1 MTAVENEGATA
12 APSLPL
18 LPFRE
23 IWLLDFEFHGAPE
36 KSWVVCMVARE
47 FRSGRVIRMWRDEL
61 VNLRRAPFDVGPHA
75 VVVAYYASAE
85 IGCFLALGW
94 PLPTNLLDLFT
105 EHRCA
110 TNGLRLSGAKP
121 NSLVSA
127 LRYRGLPSIGA
138 EEKDAIIKLIISKR
152 DFSDVER
159 RTILDYCESDVD
171 ALCSLLPTMAP
182 TIELPQALHRGRY
195 MAATARMEAVG
206 IPIDVDLHAE
216 LVREWEPLKR
226 SLVVAVSAQYGD
238 VYDGLSFRSERF
250 RAFLEAQA
258 ILPHWPTD
266 LEGKLILDDQT
277 FREMA
282 QFYPGL
288 QPLHELRGTLGRL
301 RLTGLEI
308 GSDRRNR
315 VMLSPFGS
323 RTGRNQPSNTRFIFG
338 PATWMRGLIR
348 PEPGQALAYI
358 DWSSQE
364 IGIAAGLSGDERLI
378 DAYKS
383 GDIYMAFARD
393 AKIVP
398 ADATKQSHPDKRAVC
413 KTIVLGLG
421 YGMGAETMAA
431 RAHITVSE
439 ARELLRQH
447 QDVYKKYW
455 QWSEDT
461 VSTALYQNEIATR
474 YGWRQHIN
482 VGHEANYSSRRV
494 RGRIESRYGPNARA
508 LMNFPMQASGA
519 EAMRLAAIAATEAGI
534 EVCAPVHDAFV
545 IAAPLEKISEDTA
558 RMRLIM
564 SAAGQAVA
572 GLPIA
577 TDVKQVRYPDRYM
590 DERGVKMW
598 GTVQSLLAALKQRA
612 AV

>member
-12 APSLPL
+12 APSQHL

-61 VNLRRAPFDVGPHA
+61 LNLRRAPFDVGPDA
-75 VVVAYYASAE
+75 VIVAYYASAE

-110 TNGLRLSGAKP
+110 TNGLKLSGIKP

-127 LRYRGLPSIGA
+127 LRHRGLPSIGA
-138 EEKDAIIKLIISKR
+138 EDKDTIIKLIISKR
-152 DFSDVER
+152 DFSDDER

-171 ALCSLLPTMAP
+171 ALRALLSAMAP
-182 TIELPQALHRGRY
+182 AIELPQALLRGRY

-206 IPIDVDLHAE
+206 IPVDVNLHEE
-216 LVREWEPLKR
+216 LVREWEPLKGA
-226 SLVVAVSAQYGD
+226 LVATVSARYGD

-250 RAFLEAQA
+250 RAYLTAQG
-258 ILPHWPTD
+258 ILQHWPTD
-266 LEGKLILDDQT
+266 YEGKLIMDDQT

-282 QFYPGL
+282 QYYPGL

-301 RLTGLEI
+301 RLTGLQI
-308 GSDRRNR
+308 GSDQRNR
-315 VMLSPFGS
+315 VMLSAFGS
-323 RTGRNQPSNTRFIFG
+323 TTGRNQPSNTRFIFG

-393 AKIVP
+393 AKLVP
-398 ADATKQSHPDKRAVC
+398 PDATKQSHPDKRAVC

-421 YGMGAETMAA
+421 YGMGDETMAA
-431 RAHITVSE
+431 RAHISVPE
-439 ARELLRQH
+439 ARELLQRH
-447 QDVYKKYW
+447 KAVYKDYW
-455 QWSEDT
+455 KWSEDT

-482 VGHEANYSSRRV
+482 VGHEANYSSKRV
-494 RGRIESRYGPNARA
+494 RGRTVNRYGPNARS
-508 LMNFPMQASGA
+508 LMNFPMQAGGA

-534 EVCAPVHDAFV
+534 EVCAPVHDAFL
-545 IAAPLEKISEDTA
+545 ITAPIEKINEDTA
-558 RMRLIM
+558 RMGLIM

-577 TDVKQVRYPDRYM
+577 TDVKQVLHPDRYM
-590 DERGVKMW
+590 DERGAKMW
-598 GTVQSLLAALKQRA
+598 ETVQALLAALKQRA
-612 AV
+612 AE

>member
-1 MTAVENEGATA
+1 MTAVVKEGATV
-12 APSLPL
+12 PSFPL

-47 FRSGRVIRMWRDEL
+47 VLSGRVIRMWRDEL
-61 VNLRRAPFDVGPHA
+61 VNLRQAPFDVGPDA

-94 PLPTNLLDLFT
+94 PLPTNILDLFT

-110 TNGLRLSGAKP
+110 TNGLKLSGPKP
-121 NSLVSA
+121 NNIISA
-127 LRYRGLPSIGA
+127 LRHRGLPSIEA
-138 EEKDAIIKLIISKR
+138 EEKDALRKLIISKR
-152 DFSDVER
+152 EFSETER

-171 ALCSLLPTMAP
+171 ALRALLPAMAP
-182 TIELPQALHRGRY
+182 KIELPQALHRGRY
-195 MAATARMEAVG
+195 MAAAARIEAVG

-216 LVREWEPLKR
+216 LVSEWDPLKR
-226 SLVVAVSAQYGD
+226 ALIAAVSSQYGD

-250 RAFLEAQA
+250 RAYLAAQG

-266 LEGKLILDDQT
+266 FDGKLLLDDQT
-277 FREMA
+277 FRDMA
-282 QFYPGL
+282 GFYPSL
-288 QPLHELRGTLGRL
+288 QSLHELRGTLGGL
-301 RLTGLEI
+301 RLTGLEV
-308 GSDRRNR
+308 GSDGRNR
-315 VMLSPFGS
+315 VMLSAFGS

-364 IGIAAGLSGDERLI
+364 IGMAAGLSGDERLI

-393 AKIVP
+393 AKLVP
-398 ADATKQSHPDKRAVC
+398 ADATKQSHPNERAVC
-413 KTIVLGLG
+413 KTIVLGIG
-421 YGMGAETMAA
+421 YGMGAESMAA
-431 RAHITVSE
+431 RAHISVPE
-439 ARELLRQH
+439 ARELLRRH
-447 QDVYKKYW
+447 QGVYKIYW
-455 QWSEDT
+455 KWIEDI
-461 VSTALYQNEIATR
+461 VSTALYYNEISTC
-474 YGWRQHIN
+474 YGWRQQLD

-494 RGRIESRYGPNARA
+494 RGHTVSRYGPNARA
-508 LMNFPMQASGA
+508 LMNFPMQAGGA

-534 EVCAPVHDAFV
+534 DVCAPVHDAFL
-545 IAAPLEKISEDTA
+545 ISAPIEKINEETA

-577 TDVKQVRYPDRYM
+577 ADVKQVLYPNRYM
-590 DERGVKMW
+590 DDRGLKMW
-598 GTVQSLLAALKQRA
+598 ETVQTLLAALKQRA
-612 AV
+612 AA

>member
-1 MTAVENEGATA
+1 MIAIENEGATA
-12 APSLPL
+12 TPSPHL

-23 IWLLDFEFHGAPE
+23 IWLVDFEFHGAPE
-36 KSWVVCMVARE
+36 KSWVLCMVARE
-47 FRSGRVIRMWRDEL
+47 LRSSRVIRMWRDEL
-61 VNLRRAPFDVGPHA
+61 VSLRRAPFDVGPDA
-75 VVVAYYASAE
+75 VVVAYFASAE

-94 PLPTNLLDLFT
+94 PLPTNLLDLFA

-110 TNGLRLSGAKP
+110 TNGLKLAGVKP

-127 LRYRGLPSIGA
+127 LRYRGLPSIDA
-138 EEKDAIIKLIISKR
+138 EEKDTIVKLIISKH
-152 DFSDVER
+152 DFSDAER
-159 RTILDYCESDVD
+159 LIILDYCESDVN
-171 ALCSLLPTMAP
+171 ALRALLPATAP

-195 MAATARMEAVG
+195 MAAVARIEAVG
-206 IPIDVDLHAE
+206 IPMDVDLHAE
-216 LVREWEPLKR
+216 LVREWEPLKH
-226 SLVVAVSAQYGD
+226 SLVASVSAQYGD

-250 RAFLEAQA
+250 RAYLTAQG
-258 ILPHWPTD
+258 ILQHWPAD

-301 RLTGLEI
+301 RLTGLQI
-308 GSDRRNR
+308 GSDQRNR

-323 RTGRNQPSNTRFIFG
+323 TTGRNQPSNTSFVFG

-348 PEPGQALAYI
+348 PEPGRALAYI

-393 AKIVP
+393 AKLVP
-398 ADATKQSHPDKRAVC
+398 IDATKQSHPDKRAVC

-421 YGMGAETMAA
+421 YGMGEETMAA
-431 RAHITVSE
+431 RAHISVPE
-439 ARELLRQH
+439 ARELLQQH
-447 QDVYKKYW
+447 RAVYKEYW
-455 QWSEDT
+455 KWSEDT

-474 YGWRQHIN
+474 FGWRQHIN
-482 VGHEANYSSRRV
+482 IGHEANYSSKRV
-494 RGRIESRYGPNARA
+494 RGRIVSRHGPNARS
-508 LMNFPMQASGA
+508 LMNFPMQAGGA
-519 EAMRLAAIAATEAGI
+519 EAMRVAAIAATEAGI
-534 EVCAPVHDAFV
+534 EVCAPVHDAFL
-545 IAAPLEKISEDTA
+545 IAAPIDRINEDTA

-577 TDVKQVRYPDRYM
+577 TDVKQVLYPDRYM
-590 DERGVKMW
+590 DERGAKMW
-598 GTVQSLLAALKQRA
+598 ETVQALLAAPKQGA
-612 AV
+612 A

>member
-1 MTAVENEGATA
+1 MIAIENEGATA
-12 APSLPL
+12 TPSPHL

-23 IWLLDFEFHGAPE
+23 IWLVDFEFHGAPE
-36 KSWVVCMVARE
+36 KSWVLCMVARE
-47 FRSGRVIRMWRDEL
+47 LRSSRVIRMWRDEL
-61 VNLRRAPFDVGPHA
+61 VSLRRAPFDVGPDA
-75 VVVAYYASAE
+75 VVVAYFASAE

-94 PLPTNLLDLFT
+94 PLPTNLLDLFA

-110 TNGLRLSGAKP
+110 TNGLKLAGVKP

-127 LRYRGLPSIGA
+127 LRYRGLPSIDA
-138 EEKDAIIKLIISKR
+138 EEKDTIVKLIISKH
-152 DFSDVER
+152 DFSDAER
-159 RTILDYCESDVD
+159 LIILDYCESDVN
-171 ALCSLLPTMAP
+171 ALRALLPATAP

-195 MAATARMEAVG
+195 MAAVARIEAVG
-206 IPIDVDLHAE
+206 IPMDVDLHAE
-216 LVREWEPLKR
+216 LVREWEPLKH
-226 SLVVAVSAQYGD
+226 SLVASVSAQYGD

-250 RAFLEAQA
+250 RAYLTAQG
-258 ILPHWPTD
+258 ILQHWPAD

-301 RLTGLEI
+301 RLTGLQI
-308 GSDRRNR
+308 GSDQRNR

-323 RTGRNQPSNTRFIFG
+323 TTGRNQPSNTSFVFG

-348 PEPGQALAYI
+348 PEPGRALAYI

-393 AKIVP
+393 AKLVP
-398 ADATKQSHPDKRAVC
+398 IDATKQSHPDKRAVC

-421 YGMGAETMAA
+421 YGMGEETMAA
-431 RAHITVSE
+431 RAHISVPE
-439 ARELLRQH
+439 ARELLQQH
-447 QDVYKKYW
+447 RAVYKEYW
-455 QWSEDT
+455 KWSDDT

-474 YGWRQHIN
+474 FGWRQHIN
-482 VGHEANYSSRRV
+482 IGHEANYSSKRV
-494 RGRIESRYGPNARA
+494 RGRIVSRHGPNARS
-508 LMNFPMQASGA
+508 LMNFPMQAGGA
-519 EAMRLAAIAATEAGI
+519 EAMRVAAIAATEAGI
-534 EVCAPVHDAFV
+534 EVCAPVHDAFL
-545 IAAPLEKISEDTA
+545 IAAPIERINEDTA

-577 TDVKQVRYPDRYM
+577 TDVKQVLYPDRYM
-590 DERGVKMW
+590 DERGAKMW
-598 GTVQSLLAALKQRA
+598 ETVQALLAAPKQGA
-612 AV
+612 A

>member
-1 MTAVENEGATA
+1 MTAIEKEGATV
-12 APSLPL
+12 PSLPL

-23 IWLLDFEFHGAPE
+23 IWLLDFEFQGAPE
-36 KSWVVCMVARE
+36 ISWVVCMVARE
-47 FRSGRVIRMWRDEL
+47 FRSGRVIRMWRDDL
-61 VNLRRAPFDVGPHA
+61 VKLRRAPFDVGPDT

-94 PLPTNLLDLFT
+94 PPPANILDLFT

-110 TNGLRLSGAKP
+110 TNGLSLSGPKP

-138 EEKDAIIKLIISKR
+138 EEKEAVIKLIISKR

-159 RTILDYCESDVD
+159 RTILEYCESDVA
-171 ALCSLLPTMAP
+171 ALHALLPAMAP

-195 MAATARMEAVG
+195 MAAAARIEAVG

-226 SLVVAVSAQYGD
+226 SLVAAVSANYGD

-250 RAFLEAQA
+250 RAYLTSQG

-266 LEGKLILDDQT
+266 LDGKLILDGQT
-277 FREMA
+277 FRDMA

-288 QPLHELRGTLGRL
+288 QPLHELRNTLGRL

-315 VMLSPFGS
+315 VMLSAFGS
-323 RTGRNQPSNTRFIFG
+323 KTGRNQPSNTRFIFG

-348 PEPGQALAYI
+348 PEPGWALAYI

-393 AKIVP
+393 AKLVP

-421 YGMGAETMAA
+421 YGMGAEAMAL
-431 RAHITVSE
+431 RAHISVAE

-447 QDVYKKYW
+447 QTVYRTYW
-455 QWSEDT
+455 KWSDDT
-461 VSTALYQNEIATR
+461 VSTAMYRNEIATC

-494 RGRIESRYGPNARA
+494 HGRVETRYGPNTRS
-508 LMNFPMQASGA
+508 LMNFPMQAGGA

-534 EVCAPVHDAFV
+534 EVCAPVHDAFL
-545 IAAPLEKISEDTA
+545 IAAPIEKISEETA

-572 GLPIA
+572 SLPIA
-577 TDVKQVRYPDRYM
+577 TDVKRVLYPARYM
-590 DERGVKMW
+590 DERGAKMW
-598 GTVQSLLAALKQRA
+598 ETVQALLAALKQRTA
-612 AV
+612 A

>member
-1 MTAVENEGATA
+1 MTAVENEGATV
-12 APSLPL
+12 PSFFL

-23 IWLLDFEFHGAPE
+23 IWLLDFEFQGAPE

-47 FRSGRVIRMWRDEL
+47 FRSGRVIRMWRDDL
-61 VNLRRAPFDVGPHA
+61 VKLPHAPFDVGPDT

-110 TNGLRLSGAKP
+110 TNGLQLSGGKP

-138 EEKDAIIKLIISKR
+138 EQKSATIELITSKR
-152 DFSDVER
+152 VFSDGEHQ
-159 RTILDYCESDVD
+159 TILDYCESDVD
-171 ALCSLLPTMAP
+171 ALHALLPAMAP
-182 TIELPQALHRGRY
+182 TLELPQALRRGRY
-195 MAATARMEAVG
+195 MAAAARIEAVG

-216 LVREWEPLKR
+216 LVREWGPLKH
-226 SLVVAVSAQYGD
+226 SLVATVGVQYGD

-250 RAFLEAQA
+250 RAYLTAQG

-266 LEGKLILDDQT
+266 LDGKLLLDDQT
-277 FREMA
+277 FRDMA

-288 QPLHELRGTLGRL
+288 QPLHELRSTLGRL

-315 VMLSPFGS
+315 VMLSPFSS

-348 PEPGQALAYI
+348 PDPGQALAYI

-393 AKIVP
+393 AKLVP
-398 ADATKQSHPDKRAVC
+398 ANATKKSHPDKRAVC

-421 YGMGAETMAA
+421 YGMGADTMAA
-431 RAHITVSE
+431 RAHISVPE
-439 ARELLRQH
+439 ARELRRQH
-447 QDVYKKYW
+447 QTVYRKYW
-455 QWSEDT
+455 KWSEDT

-494 RGRIESRYGPNARA
+494 RGHIESRYGPNARA
-508 LMNFPMQASGA
+508 LMNFPMQAGGA

-534 EVCAPVHDAFV
+534 EVCAPVHDAFL
-545 IAAPLEKISEDTA
+545 IAAPVGKINEETA

-577 TDVKQVRYPDRYM
+577 TEVKQVLYPDRYM

-598 GTVQSLLAALKQRA
+598 GTVQALLAALKQRA
-612 AV
+612 AA

>member
-1 MTAVENEGATA
+1 MIAIENEGATA
-12 APSLPL
+12 TPSPHL

-23 IWLLDFEFHGAPE
+23 IWLVDFEFHGAPE
-36 KSWVVCMVARE
+36 KSWVLCMVARE
-47 FRSGRVIRMWRDEL
+47 LRSSRVIRMWRDEL
-61 VNLRRAPFDVGPHA
+61 VSLRRAPFDVGPDA
-75 VVVAYYASAE
+75 VVVAYFASAE

-94 PLPTNLLDLFT
+94 PLPTNLLDLFA

-110 TNGLRLSGAKP
+110 TNGLKLAGVKP

-127 LRYRGLPSIGA
+127 LRYRGLPSIDA
-138 EEKDAIIKLIISKR
+138 EEKDTIVKLIISKH
-152 DFSDVER
+152 DFSDAER
-159 RTILDYCESDVD
+159 LIILDYCESDVN
-171 ALCSLLPTMAP
+171 ALRALLPATAP

-195 MAATARMEAVG
+195 MAAVARIEAVG
-206 IPIDVDLHAE
+206 IPMDVDLHAE
-216 LVREWEPLKR
+216 LVREWEPLKH
-226 SLVVAVSAQYGD
+226 SLVASVSAQYGD

-250 RAFLEAQA
+250 RAYLTAQG
-258 ILPHWPTD
+258 ILQYWPAD

-301 RLTGLEI
+301 RLTGLQI
-308 GSDRRNR
+308 GSDQRNR

-323 RTGRNQPSNTRFIFG
+323 TTGRNQPSNTSFVFG

-348 PEPGQALAYI
+348 PEPGRALAYI

-393 AKIVP
+393 AKLVP
-398 ADATKQSHPDKRAVC
+398 IDATKQSHPDKRAVC

-421 YGMGAETMAA
+421 YGMGEETMAA
-431 RAHITVSE
+431 RAHISVPE
-439 ARELLRQH
+439 ARELLQQH
-447 QDVYKKYW
+447 RAVYKEYW
-455 QWSEDT
+455 KWSDDT

-474 YGWRQHIN
+474 FGWRQHIN
-482 VGHEANYSSRRV
+482 IGHEANYSSKRV
-494 RGRIESRYGPNARA
+494 RGRIVSRHGPNARS
-508 LMNFPMQASGA
+508 LMNFPMQAGGA
-519 EAMRLAAIAATEAGI
+519 EAMRVAAIAATEAGI
-534 EVCAPVHDAFV
+534 EVCAPVHDAFL
-545 IAAPLEKISEDTA
+545 IAAPIERINEDTA

-577 TDVKQVRYPDRYM
+577 TDVKQVLYPDRYM
-590 DERGVKMW
+590 DERGAKMW
-598 GTVQSLLAALKQRA
+598 ETVQALLAAPKQGA
-612 AV
+612 A

>member
-1 MTAVENEGATA
+1 
-12 APSLPL
+12 

-36 KSWVVCMVARE
+36 TSWVVCMVARE
-47 FRSGRVIRMWRDEL
+47 FHSGRVIRMWRDEL
-61 VNLRRAPFDVGPHA
+61 VNLRRAPFDVGPDA

-94 PLPTNLLDLFT
+94 PLPINLLDLFA

-110 TNGLRLSGAKP
+110 TNGLKLGVNP

-127 LRYRGLPSIGA
+127 LRYRGLSSIDAGD
-138 EEKDAIIKLIISKR
+138 KDTMIKLIIGKR
-152 DFSDVER
+152 DFSEAER

-171 ALCSLLPTMAP
+171 ALRALLPAMAP

-195 MAATARMEAVG
+195 MAAAARIEAVG
-206 IPIDVDLHAE
+206 IPMDVNLHEE
-216 LVREWEPLKR
+216 LVRGWDPLKR
-226 SLVVAVSAQYGD
+226 SLVASVSAHFGD

-250 RAFLEAQA
+250 RAYLTAQG

-266 LEGKLILDDQT
+266 LDGRLILDDQT

-301 RLTGLEI
+301 RLTGLQI
-308 GSDRRNR
+308 GSDQRNR
-315 VMLSPFGS
+315 VMLSAFGS
-323 RTGRNQPSNTRFIFG
+323 TTGRNQPSNTGFIFG

-348 PEPGQALAYI
+348 PEPGRALAYI

-378 DAYKS
+378 DAYNS

-393 AKIVP
+393 AKLVP
-398 ADATKQSHPDKRAVC
+398 PDATKQSHPDKRAVC

-421 YGMGAETMAA
+421 YGMGPETMAA
-431 RAHITVSE
+431 RAHIPVAE
-439 ARELLRQH
+439 ARELLQQH
-447 QDVYKKYW
+447 QAAYKIYW
-455 QWSEDT
+455 RWSEDT
-461 VSTALYQNEIATR
+461 VSTALYQNKIATR

-482 VGHEANYSSRRV
+482 VGHEANYSSKRV
-494 RGRIESRYGPNARA
+494 RGRTESRYGPNARS
-508 LMNFPMQASGA
+508 LMNFPMQAGGA

-534 EVCAPVHDAFV
+534 EVCAPVHDAFL
-545 IAAPLEKISEDTA
+545 IAAPIEKINEEIA

-577 TDVKQVRYPDRYM
+577 TDVKQVLYPDRYM
-590 DERGVKMW
+590 DERGLKMW
-598 GTVQSLLAALKQRA
+598 ETVQVLLAALKQRA
-612 AV
+612 AA

>member
-1 MTAVENEGATA
+1 MIAVKKEGATA
-12 APSLPL
+12 APSPHL

-23 IWLLDFEFHGAPE
+23 IWLVDFEFHGAPE
-36 KSWVVCMVARE
+36 KSWVLCMVARE
-47 FRSGRVIRMWRDEL
+47 LRSGRVIRMWRDEL
-61 VNLRRAPFDVGPHA
+61 VSLRRAPFDVGPDS
-75 VVVAYYASAE
+75 VVVAYFASAE

-94 PLPTNLLDLFT
+94 PLPVNLLDLFT

-110 TNGLRLSGAKP
+110 TNGLTLVGPKP
-121 NSLVSA
+121 NKLVSA
-127 LRYRGLPSIGA
+127 LRYRGLPSIDA
-138 EEKDAIIKLIISKR
+138 EDKDSMIELITSKR
-152 DFSDVER
+152 AFSDTER
-159 RTILDYCESDVD
+159 QSILDYCESDVD
-171 ALCSLLPTMAP
+171 ALHALLPAMMPA
-182 TIELPQALHRGRY
+182 IELPQALHRGRY
-195 MAATARMEAVG
+195 MAAVGRIEAVG
-206 IPIDVDLHAE
+206 IPVDVGLHAE
-216 LVREWEPLKR
+216 LVREWDPLKR
-226 SLVVAVSAQYGD
+226 SLVASVSAHYGD

-250 RAFLEAQA
+250 RAYLTAQG

-282 QFYPGL
+282 QFYPSL

-301 RLTGLEI
+301 RLTGLQI
-308 GSDRRNR
+308 GSDQRNR

-323 RTGRNQPSNTRFIFG
+323 TTGRNQPSNTSFIFG

-348 PEPGQALAYI
+348 PEPGRALAYI

-383 GDIYMAFARD
+383 GDVYMAFARD
-393 AKIVP
+393 AKLVP
-398 ADATKQSHPDKRAVC
+398 ADATKQSHPDMRAVC

-421 YGMGAETMAA
+421 YGMGEESMAA
-431 RAHITVSE
+431 RAHISVPE
-439 ARELLRQH
+439 ARELLQQH
-447 QDVYKKYW
+447 KAVYKKYW
-455 QWSEDT
+455 KWSEDT
-461 VSTALYQNEIATR
+461 VSTALYRNEIATR
-474 YGWRQHIN
+474 FGWRQHIN
-482 VGHEANYSSRRV
+482 VGHEANYSSKRV
-494 RGRIESRYGPNARA
+494 RGRIINRYGPNARS
-508 LMNFPMQASGA
+508 LMNFPMQAGGA

-534 EVCAPVHDAFV
+534 EVCAPVHDAFL
-545 IAAPLEKISEDTA
+545 IAAPIERINEDTA

-577 TDVKQVRYPDRYM
+577 TDVKQVLHPDRYM

-598 GTVQSLLAALKQRA
+598 ETVNALLATLKQGA
-612 AV
+612 T

>member
-1 MTAVENEGATA
+1 MIAIENEGATA
-12 APSLPL
+12 TPSPHL

-23 IWLLDFEFHGAPE
+23 IWLVDFEFHGAPE
-36 KSWVVCMVARE
+36 KSWVLCMVARE
-47 FRSGRVIRMWRDEL
+47 LRSSRVIRMWRDEL
-61 VNLRRAPFDVGPHA
+61 VSLRRAPFDVGPDA
-75 VVVAYYASAE
+75 VVVAYFASAE

-94 PLPTNLLDLFT
+94 PLPTNLLDLFA

-110 TNGLRLSGAKP
+110 TNGLKLAGVKP

-127 LRYRGLPSIGA
+127 LRYRGLPSIDA
-138 EEKDAIIKLIISKR
+138 EEKDTIVKLIISR
-152 DFSDVER
+152 HDFSDAER
-159 RTILDYCESDVD
+159 LIILDYCESDVN
-171 ALCSLLPTMAP
+171 ALRALLPATAP

-195 MAATARMEAVG
+195 MAAVARIEAVG
-206 IPIDVDLHAE
+206 IPMDVDLHAE
-216 LVREWEPLKR
+216 LVREWEPLKH
-226 SLVVAVSAQYGD
+226 SLVASVSAQYGD

-250 RAFLEAQA
+250 RAYLTAQG
-258 ILPHWPTD
+258 ILQHWPAD

-301 RLTGLEI
+301 RLTGLQI
-308 GSDRRNR
+308 GSDQRNR

-323 RTGRNQPSNTRFIFG
+323 TTGRNQPSNTSFVFG

-348 PEPGQALAYI
+348 PEPGRALAYI

-393 AKIVP
+393 AKLVP
-398 ADATKQSHPDKRAVC
+398 IDATKQSHPDKRAVC

-421 YGMGAETMAA
+421 YGMGEETMAA
-431 RAHITVSE
+431 RAHISVPE
-439 ARELLRQH
+439 ARELLQQH
-447 QDVYKKYW
+447 RAVYKEYW
-455 QWSEDT
+455 KWSEDT

-474 YGWRQHIN
+474 FGWRQHIN
-482 VGHEANYSSRRV
+482 IGHEANYSSKRV
-494 RGRIESRYGPNARA
+494 RGRIVSRHGPNARS
-508 LMNFPMQASGA
+508 LMNFPMQAGGA
-519 EAMRLAAIAATEAGI
+519 EAMRVAAIAATEAGI
-534 EVCAPVHDAFV
+534 EVCAPVHDAFL
-545 IAAPLEKISEDTA
+545 IAAPIDRINEDTA

-577 TDVKQVRYPDRYM
+577 TDVKQVLYPDRYM
-590 DERGVKMW
+590 DERGAKMW
-598 GTVQSLLAALKQRA
+598 ETVQALLAAPKQGA
-612 AV
+612 A

>member
-1 MTAVENEGATA
+1 MTAVVKEGATV
-12 APSLPL
+12 PSFPL

-61 VNLRRAPFDVGPHA
+61 VNLRQAPFDVGPDA
-75 VVVAYYASAE
+75 VLVAYYASAE

-105 EHRCA
+105 EHRCS
-110 TNGLRLSGAKP
+110 TNGLKLSGAKP
-121 NSLVSA
+121 NNIISA

-138 EEKDAIIKLIISKR
+138 EEKVAVINLIISKR
-152 DFSDVER
+152 DFSEAER
-159 RTILDYCESDVD
+159 QTILDYCESDVD
-171 ALCSLLPTMAP
+171 ALQALLPVMAP
-182 TIELPQALHRGRY
+182 KIELPQALHRGRY
-195 MAATARMEAVG
+195 MAAAARVEAVG
-206 IPIDVDLHAE
+206 IPLDVDLHTE
-216 LVREWEPLKR
+216 LVREWDPLKLA
-226 SLVVAVSAQYGD
+226 LVAAVSAQYGD

-250 RAFLEAQA
+250 RAYLTAQG

-266 LEGKLILDDQT
+266 FDGRLILDDQT

-282 QFYPGL
+282 QFYPHL

-301 RLTGLEI
+301 RLTGLEV
-308 GSDRRNR
+308 GSDGRNR
-315 VMLSPFGS
+315 VMLSAFGS
-323 RTGRNQPSNTRFIFG
+323 RTGRNQPSNTKFIFG

-348 PEPGQALAYI
+348 PEPGKALAYI

-364 IGIAAGLSGDERLI
+364 IGIAAGLSSDERLI

-393 AKIVP
+393 AKLVP
-398 ADATKQSHPDKRAVC
+398 GDATKQSHPNERAVC

-421 YGMGAETMAA
+421 YGMGAESMAA
-431 RAHITVSE
+431 RAHISLPE

-447 QDVYKKYW
+447 EAVYKIYW
-455 QWSEDT
+455 KWIDDT
-461 VSTALYQNEIATR
+461 VSTALYRNQIATR
-474 YGWRQHIN
+474 FGWRQHIN

-494 RGRIESRYGPNARA
+494 RGHIESKYGPNARA
-508 LMNFPMQASGA
+508 LMNFPMQAGGA
-519 EAMRLAAIAATEAGI
+519 EAMRLAMIAASEAGI
-534 EVCAPVHDAFV
+534 EVCAPVHDAFL
-545 IAAPLEKISEDTA
+545 IGAPIEKINEESG

-577 TDVKQVRYPDRYM
+577 TDVKQVLYPDRYM
-590 DERGVKMW
+590 DERGLKMW
-598 GTVQSLLAALKQRA
+598 ETVQTLLAVLKQRA
-612 AV
+612 AA